1 MECQTSA
8 DIGSS
13 TGMVFPVSAARTGR
27 KQTKGVCARLRERE
41 RVCVCVCVWVWVWV
55 WVCTGLA
62 RPAHVYIQAL
72 LAHELR
78 EDI

>member
-1 MECQTSA
+1 
-8 DIGSS
+8 
-13 TGMVFPVSAARTGR
+13 
-27 KQTKGVCARLRERE
+27 
-41 RVCVCVCVWVWVWV
+41 VCVCVCVWVWVWV